1 MTVEKILKQKGTHSP
16 VVGPTIRI
24 AEMIEVLEKEEVGAL
39 VVSSGGRKIDGIISE
54 RDVIRGLCKFGAT
67 VLEKTVSELMT
78 KDVVTCIADDSLAG
92 VMALM
97 ADKNFRHVPVIDNDE
112 LAGIVSIRDIIQL
125 RLDEV
130 QADADAMRD
139 YISRA

>member
-1 MTVEKILKQKGTHSP
+1 MTVQRILKQKGTYSP
-16 VVGPTIRI
+16 VVNPTIKI
-24 AEMIEVLEKEEVGAL
+24 IDVVNTLEAEEVGAL
-39 VVSSGGRKIDGIISE
+39 IVSTDGKKIDGIISE
-54 RDVIRGLCKFGAT
+54 RDVVLGIAQFGAK
-67 VLEKTVSELMT
+67 VLEKTVGDLMT
-78 KDVVTCIADDSLAG
+78 KDVATCTAGDPVAG

-97 ADKNFRHVPVIDNDE
+97 AEKRIRHVPVIDDGE

-139 YISRA
+139 YITRA